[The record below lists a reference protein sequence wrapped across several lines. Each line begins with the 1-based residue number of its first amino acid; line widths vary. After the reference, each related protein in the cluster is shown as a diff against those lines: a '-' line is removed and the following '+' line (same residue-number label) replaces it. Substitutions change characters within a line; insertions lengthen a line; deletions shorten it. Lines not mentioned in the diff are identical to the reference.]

1 MRVPFVYPSHDRLKK
16 GWQFD
21 LVFRTGRRESGAL
34 VRLLFVESPDGTTR
48 FGVAVGKQQG
58 SAPVRSRGKRI
69 LRESVRRLRPWVKD
83 GFWIVCTLKSAGLD
97 KNARA
102 VYIDMARI
110 FSRAGLMVQGWPG
123 PDWHADRR
131 RTS

>member
-1 MRVPFVYPSHDRLKK
+1 MRASFVFPSQDRLKK

-21 LVFRTGRRESGAL
+21 QVFRTGRRESGAL